1 VEVLQVNGRSSQDL
15 EISITG
21 VGAVSGYGWG
31 QKLLREGMVSGESA
45 VRLTPGFGSHFA
57 TDEIWVA
64 LIEDGGD
71 PADGKSLYAKAT
83 RHATREAFSDA
94 YDRGWRPGDV
104 VGLIDGVVLGDVASW
119 RGFHRRHGYQTTKKE
134 WLGLMPSTVLSGIM
148 QEFDMHGPNM
158 MVTAMCA
165 SGVAGLLTAKM
176 WIENGLASDVLVL
189 ATDLSGTP
197 ENIHAFNDLG
207 VLIVDKPAFEAC
219 RPFQEGTRGFVG
231 GEAVIAMVVSGRP
244 AGSYAKIRGGSMS
257 HDGFHAISIN
267 PDHKQV
273 FRAFRHALEN
283 SNTDPSE
290 IVYVNAHGP
299 GTKQCD
305 TCESEVLDTLFP
317 NAEGIFSVKPL
328 AGHCQGAAGSVEIMA
343 TLHAF
348 ETGFIPATPRQAP
361 GHPRLLDGLTKAVRG
376 PMVKSSLGMGG
387 YNAVMVLEPPA
398 A

>member
-1 VEVLQVNGRSSQDL
+1 VNGTSSRSGV
-15 EISITG
+15 SICG
-21 VGAVSGYGWG
+21 LGAVTGYGWG
-31 QKLLREGMVSGESA
+31 QKMLREGMLSGESA
-45 VRLTPGFGSHFA
+45 VRLTPGFGSHFE
-57 TDEIWVA
+57 TDEIFVA
-64 LIEDGGD
+64 LIDDGGD
-71 PADGKSLYAKAT
+71 TADGKSLYARAT

-104 VGLIDGVVLGDVASW
+104 VGLIDGVVLGDVGAW

-176 WIENGLASDVLVL
+176 WIESGLASDVLVL

-207 VLIVDKPAFEAC
+207 VLIVDSPAFEAC

-231 GEAVIAMVVSGRP
+231 GEAVIAMIVSGKP

-283 SNTDPSE
+283 SATDPSE
-290 IVYVNAHGP
+290 IAYVNAHGP

-305 TCESEVLDTLFP
+305 TCESEILDTLFP

-328 AGHCQGAAGSVEIMA
+328 AGHCQGAAGAVELVA

-348 ETGFIPATPRQAP
+348 ETGLIPATPKVAP
-361 GHPRLLDGLTKAVRG
+361 GHPRLISGLTKAVRA

>member
-1 VEVLQVNGRSSQDL
+1 LEDIQVNGRESQKGV
-15 EISITG
+15 SICG
-21 VGAVSGYGWG
+21 VGAVTGYGWG

-45 VRLTPGFGSHFA
+45 VRLTPGFGSHFD
-57 TDEIWVA
+57 TDEVWVA

-71 PADGKSLYAKAT
+71 PADGKSRYARAT
-83 RHATREAFSDA
+83 RAATREAFSDA

-104 VGLIDGVVLGDVASW
+104 VGLIDGVVLGDVGAW
-119 RGFHRRHGYQTTKKE
+119 RGFHRRHGYQTTKKD

-148 QEFDMHGPNM
+148 QEYDMHGPNM

-176 WIENGLASDVLVL
+176 WIEAGLATDVLVL

-197 ENIHAFNDLG
+197 ENIHAFSDLG
-207 VLIVDKPAFEAC
+207 VLIVDSPAFEAC

-231 GEAVIAMVVSGRP
+231 GEAVIAMIVSGRP
-244 AGSYAKIRGGSMS
+244 SGSYATIRGGSMS

-273 FRAFRHALEN
+273 FRAFTHALEN
-283 SNTDPSE
+283 SGVDASE
-290 IVYVNAHGP
+290 IAYINAHGP

-305 TCESEVLDTLFP
+305 TCESEILDTLFP
-317 NAEGIFSVKPL
+317 DAEGIFSVKPL
-328 AGHCQGAAGSVEIMA
+328 AGHCQGAAGSVELVA

-348 ETGFIPATPRQAP
+348 ETGIIPAPKPVAT
-361 GHPRLLDGLTKAVRG
+361 GHPRLLDGLTKAVRA
-376 PMVKSSLGMGG
+376 PVVKSSLGMGG